1 MADSPLSLRS
11 HVTAADE
18 PSTDQ
23 TRLRWL
29 REDLTSCLGEISA
42 ILHRASGNVD
52 PPPPAHIDIEVPE
65 ADPHELQPREAG
77 SRVDSP
83 AMITWTWPDGAAV
96 SYDWRSR
103 SIQWRPPP

>member
-1 MADSPLSLRS
+1 M
-11 HVTAADE
+11 TAANE
-18 PSTDQ
+18 PSADQ
-23 TRLRWL
+23 TRLGWL

-42 ILHRASGNVD
+42 ILRRASGNVD

-65 ADPHELQPREAG
+65 PSDEELQPRDTGVRE
-77 SRVDSP
+77 DSP

-103 SIQWRPPP
+103 AIRWQPPP